1 MKYEKGFH
9 EKGDRGAMFASSF
22 LAEPRGAALG
32 AVLIAFLLTSSPVW
46 PNAAGSALFL
56 LPGPSGQYRKPSDRP
71 QQKDSLPEKGW
82 TAEEKAIVRNAV
94 PSVGQVMAKT
104 GPGRNLSY
112 RGSAVVLRE
121 DGLVVTNHHVI
132 YDKESEKIYEG
143 LYLRLYDEKMNGVS
157 DASYRL
163 EVVLVDRPRDLALLR
178 VIEAGGRNS
187 AGANLNFASLELGD
201 ERKLELLD
209 DLVVIGFP
217 EKGGSSPT
225 LSVGVVEGIDLKGGW
240 IKTDARLLHGNSGG
254 AAVNREGKLIGIAT
268 KVVADETD
276 NNIRLG
282 MIGYLRSAG
291 LVRQMLMKA
300 PELDGYKE
308 RGSPSTQAG
317 AVSAKRDPGP
327 EAQATPVRGVV
338 KDAITGDPIVGARV
352 GLLVAGGDLNVANII
367 TWGGTNAEGM
377 FELEKPVLPGTYTL
391 RVKVLGDFAYAPYSR
406 EVEVRPGVPL
416 MIELK
421 LAGKQ

>member
-1 MKYEKGFH
+1 
-9 EKGDRGAMFASSF
+9 
-22 LAEPRGAALG
+22 
-32 AVLIAFLLTSSPVW
+32 
-46 PNAAGSALFL
+46 
-56 LPGPSGQYRKPSDRP
+56 
-71 QQKDSLPEKGW
+71 
-82 TAEEKAIVRNAV
+82 
-94 PSVGQVMAKT
+94 
-104 GPGRNLSY
+104 
-112 RGSAVVLRE
+112 VVL
-121 DGLVVTNHHVI
+121 L
-132 YDKESEKIYEG
+132 
-143 LYLRLYDEKMNGVS
+143 
-157 DASYRL
+157 
-163 EVVLVDRPRDLALLR
+163 DRPRDLALLR

-187 AGANLNFASLELGD
+187 AAMNLNLASLELGD

-276 NNIRLG
+276 TNVRLG

-300 PELDGYKE
+300 PEADGYRE
-308 RGSPSTQAG
+308 MGAPSTQAPAG
-317 AVSAKRDPGP
+317 SAKRDPGP

-338 KDAITGDPIVGARV
+338 KDALTGNPIVGARV

-391 RVKVLGDFAYAPYSR
+391 RVRVIGDFAYAPYSR
-406 EVEVRPGVPL
+406 EMEVRPGVPL
-416 MIELK
+416 VIELK